1 MGHGWEAGIE
11 RECVHDH
18 TCDHRYSKSDLVE
31 TRGWWEIVDR
41 ALGVPM
47 ANLEGSDEED
57 DLNLE
62 EDVAI

>member
-1 MGHGWEAGIE
+1 MTTRKASVITDI
-11 RECVHDH
+11 R
-18 TCDHRYSKSDLVE
+18 SLKSVVGLVE
-31 TRGWWEIVDR
+31 TRGRWGIVDR

-47 ANLEGSDEED
+47 ADLERNDEED